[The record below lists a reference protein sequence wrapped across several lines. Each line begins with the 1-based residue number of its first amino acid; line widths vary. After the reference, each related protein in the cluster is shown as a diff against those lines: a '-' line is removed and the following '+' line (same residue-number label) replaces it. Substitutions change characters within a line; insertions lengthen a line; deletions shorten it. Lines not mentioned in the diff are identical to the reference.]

1 MDFKIPQETEM
12 IVKSVAEFCQRELAP
27 TIAERDEKEIFDDE
41 IRKKMAAMDLMGIP
55 YPEEYGGAGI
65 NFLTYAMVVEEIAK
79 VDPST
84 SIALSVHTSLCSW
97 PIYQYGTEEQKKK
110 YLTRLA
116 KGETWGSF
124 GLTEPNAGT
133 DVSGAQSTAVLD
145 GDHYV
150 LNGSKIFIT
159 NAGYSEIYVVF
170 ALTNKEAGPKG
181 MSAFIVEKGTPG
193 FNFGK
198 AEIKMGIRASIQ
210 RELHFENCR
219 VPKENLLGKE
229 GEGFKIAMTTLDG
242 GRIGVAAQS
251 LGIAEGAYQL
261 ALEYSKQRVQF
272 RKPISAQQWVAFT
285 LADMKMRIEAAR
297 WLVYKAA
304 WNKDQHLPYSA
315 EAATAKCFASDVAM
329 WVTTNAVQIFGGYG
343 YTKEYAVERFMRDAK
358 ITQIYEGTNQA
369 MRLVL
374 SGAILR

>member
-65 NFLTYAMVVEEIAK
+65 NFLTYAMVVEELAK

-110 YLTRLA
+110 YLTRLT

-198 AEIKMGIRASIQ
+198 AEVKMGIRASIQ

-304 WNKDQHLPYSA
+304 WNKDQHLPYSL

>member
-12 IVKSVAEFCQRELAP
+12 IVKSVADFCQQELAP
-27 TIAERDEKEIFDDE
+27 TIAERDEKEIFDDT
-41 IRKKMAAMDLMGIP
+41 IREKMAALDLLGIP
-55 YPEEYGGAGI
+55 FPEEYGGAGV
-65 NFLTYAMVVEEIAK
+65 NFLTYAMVVEELAK

-84 SIALSVHTSLCSW
+84 SIALSVHVSLCSW
-97 PIYQYGTEEQKKK
+97 PIYHYGTEEQKKK
-110 YLTRLA
+110 YLTRLT

-133 DVSGAQSTAVLD
+133 DVSGAESTAVLD

-170 ALTNKEAGPKG
+170 ANTDKAAGPKG

-198 AEIKMGIRASIQ
+198 AEVKMGIRASIQ

-219 VPKENLLGKE
+219 IPKENLLGKE

-242 GRIGVAAQS
+242 GRIGVASQS

-272 RKPISAQQWVAFT
+272 KKPISAQQWVSFT
-285 LADMKMRIEAAR
+285 LVDMKMRIEAAR

-304 WNKDQHLPYSA
+304 WHKDNGLPYSV

-358 ITQIYEGTNQA
+358 ICQIYEGTNQA
-369 MRLVL
+369 MRLVVG
-374 SGAILR
+374 GAILR

>member
-12 IVKSVAEFCQRELAP
+12 IVKSVADFCQQELAP
-27 TIAERDEKEIFDDE
+27 TIAERDEKEIFDDT
-41 IRKKMAAMDLMGIP
+41 IREKMAALDLLGIP
-55 YPEEYGGAGI
+55 YPEEYGGAGV
-65 NFLTYAMVVEEIAK
+65 NFLTYAMVVEELGK

-84 SIALSVHTSLCSW
+84 SIALSVHVSLCSW
-97 PIYQYGTEEQKKK
+97 PIYHYGTEEQKKK
-110 YLTRLA
+110 YLTRLT

-133 DVSGAQSTAVLD
+133 DVSGAESTAVLD

-170 ALTNKEAGPKG
+170 ANTDKAAGPKG

-198 AEIKMGIRASIQ
+198 AEVKMGIRASIQ

-219 VPKENLLGKE
+219 IPKENLLGKE

-242 GRIGVAAQS
+242 GRIGVASQS

-272 RKPISAQQWVAFT
+272 KKPISAQQWVSFT
-285 LADMKMRIEAAR
+285 LVDMKMRIEAAR

-304 WNKDQHLPYSA
+304 WNKDNGLPYSVD
-315 EAATAKCFASDVAM
+315 AATAKCFASDVAM

-358 ITQIYEGTNQA
+358 ICQIYEGTNQA
-369 MRLVL
+369 MRLVVG
-374 SGAILR
+374 GAILR

>member
-12 IVKSVAEFCQRELAP
+12 IVKSVADFCQQELAP
-27 TIAERDEKEIFDDE
+27 TIAERDEKEIFDDT
-41 IRKKMAAMDLMGIP
+41 IREKMAALDLLGIP
-55 YPEEYGGAGI
+55 YPEEYGGAGV
-65 NFLTYAMVVEEIAK
+65 NFLTYAMVVEELAK

-84 SIALSVHTSLCSW
+84 SIALSVHVSLCSW
-97 PIYQYGTEEQKKK
+97 PIYHYGTEEQKKK
-110 YLTRLA
+110 YLTRLT

-133 DVSGAQSTAVLD
+133 DVSGAESTAVLD

-170 ALTNKEAGPKG
+170 ANTDKAAGPKG

-198 AEIKMGIRASIQ
+198 AEVKMGIRASIQ

-219 VPKENLLGKE
+219 IPKENLLGKE

-242 GRIGVAAQS
+242 GRIGVASQS

-272 RKPISAQQWVAFT
+272 KKPISAQQWVSFT
-285 LADMKMRIEAAR
+285 LVDMKMRIEAAR

-304 WNKDQHLPYSA
+304 WHKDNGLPYSV

-358 ITQIYEGTNQA
+358 ICQIYEGTNQA
-369 MRLVL
+369 MRLVVG
-374 SGAILR
+374 GAILR

>member
-1 MDFKIPQETEM
+1 
-12 IVKSVAEFCQRELAP
+12 
-27 TIAERDEKEIFDDE
+27 
-41 IRKKMAAMDLMGIP
+41 MDLMGIP

-65 NFLTYAMVVEEIAK
+65 NFLTYAMVVEELAK

-133 DVSGAQSTAVLD
+133 DVSSAQSTAVLD

-198 AEIKMGIRASIQ
+198 AEVKMGIRASIQ

-304 WNKDQHLPYSA
+304 WNKDQHLPYSL

>member
-97 PIYQYGTEEQKKK
+97 PIYQYGNEEQKKK

-133 DVSGAQSTAVLD
+133 DVSSAQSTAVLD

>member
-65 NFLTYAMVVEEIAK
+65 NFLTYAMVVEELAK

-159 NAGYSEIYVVF
+159 NAGYSEIYIVF

-219 VPKENLLGKE
+219 VQKENLLGKE

>member
-1 MDFKIPQETEM
+1 MDFKIPQESEM
-12 IVKSVAEFCQRELAP
+12 IVKSVAEFCQKELAP
-27 TIAERDEKEIFDDE
+27 TIAERDEKEIFDDT
-41 IRKKMAAMDLMGIP
+41 IREKMAALDLMGIP
-55 YPEEYGGAGI
+55 YPEEYGGAGV
-65 NFLTYAMVVEEIAK
+65 NFLTYAMVVEELAK

-84 SIALSVHTSLCSW
+84 SIALSVHVSLCSW
-97 PIYQYGTEEQKKK
+97 PIYHYGTEEQKKK
-110 YLTRLA
+110 YLTRLT

-133 DVSGAQSTAVLD
+133 DVSGAESTAVLD

-170 ALTNKEAGPKG
+170 ANTDKAAGPKG

-198 AEIKMGIRASIQ
+198 AEVKMGIRASIQ

-219 VPKENLLGKE
+219 IPKENLLGKE

-242 GRIGVAAQS
+242 GRIGVASQS

-272 RKPISAQQWVAFT
+272 KKPISAQQWVSFT
-285 LADMKMRIEAAR
+285 LVDMKMRIEAAR

-304 WNKDQHLPYSA
+304 WHKDNGLPYSV

-358 ITQIYEGTNQA
+358 ICQIYEGTNQA
-369 MRLVL
+369 MRLVVG
-374 SGAILR
+374 GAILR

>member
-65 NFLTYAMVVEEIAK
+65 NFLTYAMVVEELAK

-110 YLTRLA
+110 YLTRLT

-198 AEIKMGIRASIQ
+198 AEVKMGIRASIQ

-304 WNKDQHLPYSA
+304 WNKDQHLPYSL

-369 MRLVL
+369 MRLVV
-374 SGAILR
+374 SGNILR